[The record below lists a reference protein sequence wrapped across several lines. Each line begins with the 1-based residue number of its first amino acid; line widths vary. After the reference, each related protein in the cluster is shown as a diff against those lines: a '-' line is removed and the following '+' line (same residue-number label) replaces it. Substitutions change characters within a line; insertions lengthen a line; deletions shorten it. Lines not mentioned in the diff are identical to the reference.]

1 MSKIQI
7 QPHSS
12 VLVLNSSYT
21 PLHITSWK
29 RAIILILK
37 EKAQFVSATVIRLF
51 NYVRI
56 PISKMTLRKP
66 TKSMIYLRDGY
77 KCCYCSKTKN
87 LTLDHII
94 PQSRGGEFSWN
105 NICVACSECNTKK
118 ADRPLEQ
125 TGMKLLKTPRAPHN
139 PVFLYL
145 KNHKNPE
152 WSAYTFE

>member
-1 MSKIQI
+1 MTKIQI
-7 QPHSS
+7 QPNSS

-29 RAIILILK
+29 RAIVLILK
-37 EKAQFVSATVIRLF
+37 EKAQFVSSTVIRLF

-77 KCCYCSKTKN
+77 KCQYCGSSRN
-87 LTLDHII
+87 LTLDHILAR
-94 PQSRGGEFSWN
+94 SRGGDSSWSN
-105 NICVACSECNTKK
+105 LVVCCSVCNTKK
-118 ADRPLEQ
+118 ANRPLEQ
-125 TGMKLLKTPRAPHN
+125 TGMKLLKKPRAPHN
-139 PVFLYL
+139 PVFLHL

>member
-1 MSKIQI
+1 MPKIQI
-7 QPHSS
+7 QSNSS

-29 RAIILILK
+29 RAIVLILK
-37 EKAQFVSATVIRLF
+37 EKAQFISATVIRLF

-66 TKSMIYLRDGY
+66 TKSMIYLRDGN
-77 KCCYCSKTKN
+77 KCQYCGRNRN
-87 LTLDHII
+87 LTLDHIV
-94 PQSRGGEFSWN
+94 PKSRGGGDFWEN
-105 NICVACSECNTKK
+105 LVVCCSACNTKK
-118 ADRPLEQ
+118 ANRPLEQ
-125 TGMKLLKTPRAPHN
+125 TGMKLLKKPRAPHN
-139 PVFLYL
+139 PVFLHL